1 MVTKHTFRSR
11 LAWTGAEAGP
21 TGPSFSRDYVVRTAD
36 GAEISGSAPVVF
48 QGEGTRASPEDLVV
62 AALAACH
69 MLTYLALCARKGI
82 AVTAYDDSA
91 EATMDQVAPGR
102 IRFVEAVLRP
112 RVRVAAAKDLAPA
125 TALHHD
131 AHERCFV
138 ASSVNFPVRIEPVVV
153 A

>member
-1 MVTKHTFRSR
+1 LVTKHTFRSTR
-11 LAWTGAEAGP
+11 AWSGAAAGP

-48 QGEGTRASPEDLVV
+48 KGDGTRASPEDLLV
-62 AALAACH
+62 ASLAACH

-82 AVTAYDDSA
+82 AVTAYEDSS
-91 EATMDQVAPGR
+91 EGTMDQVAPGR
-102 IRFVEAVLRP
+102 IRFVD
-112 RVRVAAAKDLAPA
+112 AASVQSAK
-125 TALHHD
+125 ALHHD

-138 ASSVNFPVRIEPVVV
+138 ASSVNFPVRIEPVVD